1 MTELALVLAVPLPL
15 DFEDD
20 GDGEGEGEKT
30 NTWLEVH
37 LSRQRPRGRHQLS
50 GFGASRRRCAKR
62 RCDSPAA
69 SAETAQFKKRNQ
81 VRLRFQG
88 SPYARGT
95 FDGNA
100 TLG

>member
-37 LSRQRPRGRHQLS
+37 L
-50 GFGASRRRCAKR
+50 AKR
-62 RCDSPAA
+62 FTLQKVTSYFGFSPSFSLSLAR
-69 SAETAQFKKRNQ
+69 EFK
-81 VRLRFQG
+81 
-88 SPYARGT
+88 
-95 FDGNA
+95 
-100 TLG
+100 